1 MSRTSMRWHLA
12 PVNLLHLQSLL
23 AQELCLLCYGQPP
36 AHYATWKLL
45 SMLLQLAFL
54 QRDAHDGGT
63 RHHPLLCLEVLA
75 TAIAKLKLRSPCQAD
90 LLDVLERYMGCCAT
104 NERIARTPIPPP
116 YSRCVCLLP
125 HALSLCTCLDTRWQQ
140 LRARHVSWH
149 AFTRAFS

>member
-1 MSRTSMRWHLA
+1 MTCWHLA
-12 PVNLLHLQSLL
+12 PVNVLHLQTLL
-23 AQELCLLCYGQPP
+23 AEEFSSLCYGLCKPP
-36 AHYATWKLL
+36 ADYATCKQL
-45 SMLLQLAFL
+45 SMLLQLAYL

-116 YSRCVCLLP
+116 YSRCVCSLTP
-125 HALSLCTCLDTRWQQ
+125 SACALAWACAGNNLSKACQ
-140 LRARHVSWH
+140 LACILQS
-149 AFTRAFS
+149 